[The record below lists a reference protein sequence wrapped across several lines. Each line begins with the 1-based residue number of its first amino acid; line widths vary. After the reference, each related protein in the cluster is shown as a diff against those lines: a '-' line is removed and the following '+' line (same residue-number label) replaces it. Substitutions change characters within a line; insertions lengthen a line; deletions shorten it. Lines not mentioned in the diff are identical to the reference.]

1 MRRDFDMHASPE
13 QLAWLAE
20 AHHAKRRRQIRTLL
34 ILAVAIT
41 LGLGAIVYALN
52 ELART
57 QPAKV
62 VIDPAKLPPIRP
74 GPAP

>member
-1 MRRDFDMHASPE
+1 MDAYHDATH
-13 QLAWLAE
+13 
-20 AHHAKRRRQIRTLL
+20 
-34 ILAVAIT
+34 ILAQERERTRKQRRAAIILFVAVA
-41 LGLGAIVYALN
+41 LGLGAIAYGLS

-74 GPAP
+74 GPPQ